1 MEKQKL
7 RSEIDNKYKWD
18 LTTIYKSDEEFLKE
32 LDNVKKSISSIS
44 KYEELINKDLSCLYD
59 LHKDYYDLA
68 YRIDKLHMYAHLNL
82 DSDTTS
88 TKYQE
93 YYGKVINLADDFSKL
108 TAYINP
114 AIMKYDYKDILDA
127 IEKDPRL
134 KEYSFVLEQTF
145 RAKPHTLSD
154 TEEKLISNLG
164 KAFDSSF
171 KTFEKLTD
179 SDFEFGTIK
188 DEKGENVELTESNYS
203 LFIRSNN
210 RNVRKN
216 AYEGLYKV
224 YKQFKN
230 TLSNTLSNEID
241 SNITFSKV
249 RKYNSAREAS
259 LYSDN
264 ISIDV
269 YDTLLETVSSNLEP
283 LFEYYRLRKELL
295 GLDKLEFYDLYCPI
309 VSDYDKTYTY
319 EEAKETVINALSI
332 LGEEYINNL
341 KRAFNENWIDVYN
354 NKGKRGGAYSSG
366 MHGTNPFLLL
376 NYEGKLDDVS
386 ALAHELGHS
395 MHTFYTCKNNTY
407 QDSGYT
413 IFVAEVA
420 STVNEL
426 LLADY
431 ILKNSKDDKEK
442 ISVLNHL
449 LELYKG
455 TLFRQSMFA
464 DFEKRIYE
472 LAEQGEILTS
482 ELLSSEYL
490 KVNKK
495 YFGDTLEFND
505 NIRYEYLRIPH
516 FYYDFYVFTYA
527 TGISYATKIA
537 RDIINNKEGA
547 KEKYIEFLKTGG
559 SMYPEDELKI
569 AGIDVHDKEVYLSA
583 INHFSDTVNEF
594 KKLVKKVK

>member
-18 LTTIYKSDEEFLKE
+18 LTTIYKSDKEFLNN
-32 LDNVKKSISSIS
+32 LSDIRKKISSIS
-44 KYEELINKDLSCLYD
+44 RYEELIKKDLSCLYD
-59 LHKDYYDLA
+59 MLKEYNDLSYA
-68 YRIDKLHMYAHLNL
+68 IDRLYMYAHLNL
-82 DSDTTS
+82 DSDTTNV
-88 TKYQE
+88 KYQE
-93 YYGKVINLADDFSKL
+93 YIGKIYNLYDDFSKL
-108 TAYINP
+108 TAYIDP
-114 AIMKYDYKDILDA
+114 AIMKYDYSDILEA

-134 KEYSFVLEQTF
+134 NEFSFVLEKTF
-145 RAKPHTLSD
+145 REKAHTLSE

-164 KAFDSSF
+164 KAFDSSYEI
-171 KTFEKLTD
+171 FEKLTD
-179 SDFEFGTIK
+179 SDFEFGSIK
-188 DEKGENVELTESNYS
+188 DENGNEVELTESNYS
-203 LFIRSNN
+203 LFIRSTD
-210 RNVRKN
+210 RNVRKG

-230 TLSNTLSNEID
+230 TLSSTLYNKVESK
-241 SNITFSKV
+241 ITFSKV
-249 RKYNSAREAS
+249 RKYKDAREAS

-269 YDTLLETVSSNLEP
+269 YDTLLETVAANLEP
-283 LFEYYRLRKELL
+283 LFEYYRLRKEML
-295 GLDKLEFYDLYCPI
+295 GVDKLEFYDLYCP
-309 VSDYDKTYTY
+309 VVGDYNKSYTY
-319 EEAKETVINALSI
+319 EEAKDIVINALSV
-332 LGEEYINNL
+332 LGEDYVNNL
-341 KRAFNENWIDVYN
+341 KRAFDEKWIDVFN

-366 MHGTNPFLLL
+366 MYGTNPFLLL
-376 NYEGKLDDVS
+376 NFEGKLDDVS
-386 ALAHELGHS
+386 TLAHELGHS
-395 MHTFYTCKNNTY
+395 MHTLYTCANNTY
-407 QDSGYT
+407 QDSNYT

-431 ILKNSKDDKEK
+431 VLKHSNDDKEK

-455 TLFRQSMFA
+455 TLFRQTMFA

-472 LAEQGEILTS
+472 LAEQGEVLTS

-490 KVNKK
+490 EVNKK

-505 NIRYEYLRIPH
+505 NIQYEYLRIPH
-516 FYYDFYVFTYA
+516 FYYNFYVFTYA

-537 RDIINNKEGA
+537 RDIINGKEGA

-559 SMYPEDELKI
+559 SMYPEEELKI
-569 AGIDVHDKEVYLSA
+569 AGVDVHEKEVYLSA
-583 INHFSDTVNEF
+583 INHFSDMVSEF
-594 KKLVKKVK
+594 KKLIKKVK